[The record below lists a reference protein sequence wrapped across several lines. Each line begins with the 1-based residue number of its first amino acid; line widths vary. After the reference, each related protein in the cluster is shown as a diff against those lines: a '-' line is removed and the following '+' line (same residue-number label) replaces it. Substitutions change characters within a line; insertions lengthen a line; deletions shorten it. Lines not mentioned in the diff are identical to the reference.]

1 MIGENRTAIR
11 TAIFNWRFGFNPN
24 PPFVRFFNPNP
35 DLNFGIISSVN
46 RSIILIPTVMASS
59 TSSPAT
65 KETKQNR
72 KKARN
77 ALAQKTIRLREA
89 VYKHELD
96 YIKNV
101 IPLPNDDGI
110 HFRVK
115 GQACAELPVNP
126 RRPGAAQR
134 RFILTANAAI
144 ERLRAHGLNNDYTI
158 ALDEAAIAQTKKGE
172 GPWTAEL
179 ATNAQNVF
187 VHAPSKVVVIAPEIT
202 HRGELLAHPLTQ
214 IIGNALYGK
223 KPVGVVM
230 CCLDYKIQQE
240 SMFIV

>member
-1 MIGENRTAIR
+1 M
-11 TAIFNWRFGFNPN
+11 
-24 PPFVRFFNPNP
+24 
-35 DLNFGIISSVN
+35 NFGI
-46 RSIILIPTVMASS
+46 IILIPTAPQPLLRPSLRKRLN
-59 TSSPAT
+59 TT
-65 KETKQNR
+65 ERKQGTR
-72 KKARN
+72 KP
-77 ALAQKTIRLREA
+77 QHTIRLREA
-89 VYKHELD
+89 VYKDELN